1 MNAYAYI
8 LFILLLIPQQEIKYP
23 YKNGKP
29 TSRGIDYYV
38 RVNKYKILSEFQKF
52 INDSIFLN
60 VGISTDNLSN
70 YTDYDSLD
78 LGYHFTYP
86 DGSDEIIIDN
96 QEKYVAYDINELS
109 KFKKL
114 NLFTHNAF
122 VKTAVIHEFGHT
134 YFLQIILQTEI
145 DSLQVYKEY
154 GYRIRSKVKMYP
166 NPEEEYGAEFISE
179 GVSQYIVQKMKQQIQ
194 NKQFIPKT
202 IEDLMN
208 RSNRYDVKYSYSV
221 QFLKNF
227 LDNIGLKYGIR
238 MLIMNKPPTYQEIL
252 NPKLFYNRL
261 NLKFGNEKIF

>member
-1 MNAYAYI
+1 MNAYACI

-29 TSRGIDYYV
+29 TSRGIDYYIQ
-38 RVNKYKILSEFQKF
+38 VNKYKILDEFQKF
-52 INDSIFLN
+52 INDTIFLN

-70 YTDYDSLD
+70 YMDYDSLD
-78 LGYHFTYP
+78 LGYHFTYS

-114 NLFTHNAF
+114 NLSIRNAF
-122 VKTAVIHEFGHT
+122 VKTALIHEFGHT
-134 YFLQIILQTEI
+134 YFLQVILQAHA

-154 GYRIRSKVKMYP
+154 DRRNGIRMYP
-166 NPEEEYGAEFISE
+166 NPEEEYGSEFISE
-179 GVSQYIVQKMKQQIQ
+179 GVSQYIVQGMKQQIQ

-202 IEDLMN
+202 IQDLTDRN
-208 RSNRYDVKYSYSV
+208 NRYNVKYSYSIE
-221 QFLKNF
+221 FLKKF
-227 LDNIGLKYGIR
+227 LDVIGLKYGIR
-238 MLIMNKPPTYQEIL
+238 ILVTNKPPTYQEIL

-261 NLKFGNEKIF
+261 SPKFGNENFF